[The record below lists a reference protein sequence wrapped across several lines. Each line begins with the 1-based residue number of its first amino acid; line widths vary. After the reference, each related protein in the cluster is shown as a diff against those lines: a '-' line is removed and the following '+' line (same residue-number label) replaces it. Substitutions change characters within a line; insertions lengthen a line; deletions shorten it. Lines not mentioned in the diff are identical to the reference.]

1 MQDIKHW
8 GLKDLKSHT
17 GIKLTE
23 RQAAHQYLYGVLVMQ
38 NTQNSHYLNYPLNQ
52 GHFLG

>member
-1 MQDIKHW
+1 M
-8 GLKDLKSHT
+8 

-23 RQAAHQYLYGVLVMQ
+23 RQAAHWYLYDDGVLVMQ